1 MARMREMVASIA
13 AQNLWPALLAAGAV
27 ALLVIA
33 LIVRFVRA
41 RRRDPLSRNT
51 PTLTL
56 SQQRAL
62 ERDIAGLINDLA
74 EMARDVGRELD
85 ARAERLE
92 QLIRE
97 ADERIDRLAARPPR
111 NEDVAQL
118 DLEK

>member
-13 AQNLWPALLAAGAV
+13 AQNLWPMLLAAGGAV
-27 ALLVIA
+27 ALLLIA
-33 LIVRFVRA
+33 LLVWLMVRA

-62 ERDIAGLINDLA
+62 ERDISGLINDLA

-85 ARAERLE
+85 ARAERLGP
-92 QLIRE
+92 LNRR
-97 ADERIDRLAARPPR
+97 AGERQGQPAAPAPP
-111 NEDVAQL
+111 
-118 DLEK
+118 

>member
-13 AQNLWPALLAAGAV
+13 AQNLWPMLLAAGSAV
-27 ALLVIA
+27 ALLVIVL
-33 LIVRFVRA
+33 LIQLMARA

-62 ERDIAGLINDLA
+62 ERDISGLINDLA
-74 EMARDVGRELD
+74 EMARDIGRELD

-97 ADERIDRLAARPPR
+97 ADERIDKLAAQPSR
-111 NEDVAQL
+111 N
-118 DLEK
+118 